1 MHLHVGAFSV
11 ANIIPLLFAIY
22 MHFLQIKHYAPLH
35 CGRSRARTRANFE
48 FLKPQCYGST
58 NSGNS
63 ICCIIRTTGRLDL
76 KAVRTIIPELA
87 GYKKPAEEASDTLTA
102 EEAIVFLQAMGYPT
116 TLSNLYGL
124 TFRNAIPYRKVRR
137 RLVFSR
143 TELTKWIEA
152 GTLRPEEQ
160 RAAAALRIAQ
170 SANNQQ

>member
-1 MHLHVGAFSV
+1 MEVQTPATVYV
-11 ANIIPLLFAIY
+11 ASSEQLEGLI
-22 MHFLQIKHYAPLH
+22 
-35 CGRSRARTRANFE
+35 
-48 FLKPQCYGST
+48 
-58 NSGNS
+58 
-63 ICCIIRTTGRLDL
+63 L

-102 EEAIVFLQAMGYPT
+102 EEAIVFLQVMGYPT

>member
-1 MHLHVGAFSV
+1 MEVQSQATVYV
-11 ANIIPLLFAIY
+11 ASSEQLEGFI
-22 MHFLQIKHYAPLH
+22 
-35 CGRSRARTRANFE
+35 
-48 FLKPQCYGST
+48 
-58 NSGNS
+58 
-63 ICCIIRTTGRLDL
+63 L

-87 GYKKPAEEASDTLTA
+87 SYRKPAEEASDTLTL
-102 EEAIVFLQAMGYPT
+102 EEAINFLQAMGYPT
-116 TLSNLYGL
+116 TTSSIYSL

>member
-1 MHLHVGAFSV
+1 
-11 ANIIPLLFAIY
+11 
-22 MHFLQIKHYAPLH
+22 
-35 CGRSRARTRANFE
+35 
-48 FLKPQCYGST
+48 
-58 NSGNS
+58 
-63 ICCIIRTTGRLDL
+63 
-76 KAVRTIIPELA
+76 
-87 GYKKPAEEASDTLTA
+87 
-102 EEAIVFLQAMGYPT
+102 MGYPT

>member
-1 MHLHVGAFSV
+1 MEVQTPATVYV
-11 ANIIPLLFAIY
+11 ASSEQLEGLI
-22 MHFLQIKHYAPLH
+22 
-35 CGRSRARTRANFE
+35 
-48 FLKPQCYGST
+48 
-58 NSGNS
+58 
-63 ICCIIRTTGRLDL
+63 L

-87 GYKKPAEEASDTLTA
+87 GYKKPAEEASDALTA

>member
-1 MHLHVGAFSV
+1 MEVQTPATVYV
-11 ANIIPLLFAIY
+11 ASSEQLEGLI
-22 MHFLQIKHYAPLH
+22 
-35 CGRSRARTRANFE
+35 
-48 FLKPQCYGST
+48 
-58 NSGNS
+58 
-63 ICCIIRTTGRLDL
+63 L

-87 GYKKPAEEASDTLTA
+87 GYKKPA